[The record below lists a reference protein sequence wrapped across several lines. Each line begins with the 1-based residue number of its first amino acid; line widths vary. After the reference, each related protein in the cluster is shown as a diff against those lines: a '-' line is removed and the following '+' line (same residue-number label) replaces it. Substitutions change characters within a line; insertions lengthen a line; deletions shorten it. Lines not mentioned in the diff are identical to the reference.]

1 MSKYF
6 SVFIIGCL
14 LVGPAKSLAASP
26 EAMER
31 NASGAKLLQQGK
43 IESAIDAFQ
52 EAMALDP
59 NYIAAQLNLSYAYER
74 ANRIEEAIKGYRR
87 AISIEPNNFF
97 AHNNLGVLY
106 DKKGFY
112 DEAIVEF
119 QNALKSEPGY
129 VMAQKNLETARK
141 NKALAQEREAQIA
154 QAEKQAQTNPQD
166 PKLAYQLAR
175 LYAVYGR
182 KDSALQWLTRA
193 VRQGYKD
200 FAALKADPGFS
211 NLHDDREFGLL
222 LQGKLN

>member
-6 SVFIIGCL
+6 SVLVMAWL
-14 LVGPAKSLAASP
+14 LACPVRSFAASQ

-31 NASGAKLLQQGK
+31 NESGAKLLQQGK
-43 IESAIDAFQ
+43 IESAIAAFQ
-52 EAMALDP
+52 EAMSLEP

-74 ANRIEEAIKGYRR
+74 ANRFEDALNGYRR
-87 AISIEPNNFF
+87 AITIEPNNFF

-106 DKKGFY
+106 DKKGLY
-112 DEAIVEF
+112 SEAIVEF

-129 VMAQKNLETARK
+129 VMAQKNLDTARK
-141 NKALAQEREAQIA
+141 NKALAQEREVQIA
-154 QAEKQAQTNPQD
+154 QAEKQAQANPQD

-182 KDSALQWLTRA
+182 KDFALQWLTKA

-200 FAALKADPGFS
+200 FAALQADPGFS
-211 NLHDDREFGLL
+211 NLRDDREFGLL